1 MSVITLFLRSVH
13 I

>member
-1 MSVITLFLRSVH
+1 MSVITLHWHS